1 MPQKIRKF
9 VSSNGTGATKI
20 METEDGFTPRLPTRL
35 IEAIPIALVIF
46 GLLYW
51 VYNSY

>member
-1 MPQKIRKF
+1 MDTDQ
-9 VSSNGTGATKI
+9 
-20 METEDGFTPRLPTRL
+20 GFIPRLPTRI
-35 IEAIPIALVIF
+35 IEVIPITLVIF